1 MKRLSTHR
9 YCIRVA
15 LVLLVLCAVTLLFS
29 CTIPQPPDPY
39 QHEVDAQKVSLALEL
54 YQIRQLY
61 EAAGEGEEA
70 FNAKLAELA
79 PRATY
84 TRDQFLTAFDTFSK
98 QIVISPR
105 KVRLQHRHISFEY
118 VGTKRLVAD
127 GEPYELS
134 VDTVSQMYSHRY
146 VDGNYAAFEF
156 YGSSARDPKDWENI
170 YSVFQYQKEMGKD
183 GYTLKVYADNEETP
197 WAYYIEVYQGD
208 TYIGILHI
216 YNVTAGFLW
225 TDLDGLEF
233 MTLEQAIQNAQP
245 PNYDN

>member
-1 MKRLSTHR
+1 MKRLLFTR
-9 YCIRVA
+9 ATLC
-15 LVLLVLCAVTLLFS
+15 LLVLCAAMLLFS

-70 FNAKLAELA
+70 FNAKLTELA
-79 PRATY
+79 PWAKC
-84 TRDQFLTAFDTFSK
+84 TRDQFLTAYDTFSK
-98 QIVISPR
+98 QIVLSPQ
-105 KVRLQHRHISFEY
+105 KVRLQHRNISFEY
-118 VGTKRLVAD
+118 VGTTRSVMD
-127 GEPYELS
+127 GDSYELS
-134 VDTVSQMYSHRY
+134 VNTVSQMYSHRY
-146 VDGNYAAFEF
+146 VDGNYAGFEF
-156 YGSSARDPKDWENI
+156 YGSVARDPKDWENVD
-170 YSVFQYQKEMGKD
+170 SAFQYQKEMGKG

-197 WAYYIEVYQGD
+197 WAYYIEVYKGD

-245 PNYDN
+245 PNYNK

>member
-1 MKRLSTHR
+1 MKIKAR
-9 YCIRVA
+9 CIGV
-15 LVLLVLCAVTLLFS
+15 VFLLITMVLFS
-29 CTIPQPPDPY
+29 ACAKPQPPDPY
-39 QHEVDAQKVSLALEL
+39 QHAEDAQNFMFQLEL
-54 YQIRQLY
+54 YELRQLY

-70 FNAKLAELA
+70 FNAKLAELD
-79 PRATY
+79 PRAKC

-98 QIVISPR
+98 QIVLSPQ
-105 KVRLQHRHISFEY
+105 KVRLKHRYICFEY

-127 GEPYELS
+127 GDPYELS
-134 VDTVSQMYSHRY
+134 VDTVSQTYVHRY
-146 VDGNYAAFEF
+146 VDGDYASVEF
-156 YGSSARDPKDWENI
+156 FGSSARDPKDWENI
-170 YSVFQYQKEMGKD
+170 YAAFHYQEDIVKD

-197 WAYYIEVYQGD
+197 WAYYIEVYKGD

-245 PNYDN
+245 PNFDN